1 MVGIKLEAPYG
12 IHLIG
17 PNYFVN
23 DIVYQ
28 IHVWVIKSSIVIAKS
43 TLKVSHFCSKKVMY
57 NKYHSTQ

>member
-1 MVGIKLEAPYG
+1 MAGIKLEAPYG

-28 IHVWVIKSSIVIAKS
+28 IHVWVVKSWILIGERKHIKGEPF
-43 TLKVSHFCSKKVMY
+43 LFKKGDI
-57 NKYHSTQ
+57 